1 MIYFQSVS
9 INLAMAHTGKNGE
22 GWITKNRISQEQK
35 ELFR

>member
-22 GWITKNRISQEQK
+22 EWMTKNRTSQEQK
-35 ELFR
+35 KVFR